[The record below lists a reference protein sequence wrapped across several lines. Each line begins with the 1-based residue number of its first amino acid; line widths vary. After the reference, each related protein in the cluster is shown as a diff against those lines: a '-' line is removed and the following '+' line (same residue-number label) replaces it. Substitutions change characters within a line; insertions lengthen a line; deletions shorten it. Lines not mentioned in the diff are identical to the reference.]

1 MELPVHVRPSPQGRA
16 RRSVASF
23 AVALLLGAV
32 MTPLLA
38 GSAFADPQP
47 VDCTTDTSAPQCA
60 DLTPVTTCD
69 WNNGDGSYTAVFGYR
84 NDSSKTILVGIGS
97 NNQFSPSS
105 GDRGQIT
112 SFPSGSATSS
122 FTVRWDGSPLT
133 WKLATKTLTTSS
145 SGTQCPAPPVPAL
158 GEPWILIGFL
168 VVSFLVIVMAWRDR
182 GAPPRSPQPQPL
194 PVPAGSD
201 PR

>member
-1 MELPVHVRPSPQGRA
+1 MHGTSRACDAISPGPGPTQRGELRGRA
-16 RRSVASF
+16 PARRRD
-23 AVALLLGAV
+23 
-32 MTPLLA
+32 
-38 GSAFADPQP
+38 DPAARRF
-47 VDCTTDTSAPQCA
+47 DCTTDTSAPQCA

-158 GEPWILIGFL
+158 GGPWILIGFL